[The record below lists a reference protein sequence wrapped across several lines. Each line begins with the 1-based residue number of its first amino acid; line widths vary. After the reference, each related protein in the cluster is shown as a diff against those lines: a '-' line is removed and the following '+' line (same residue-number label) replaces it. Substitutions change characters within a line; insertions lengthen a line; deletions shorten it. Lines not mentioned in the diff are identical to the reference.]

1 VPTIFDRLFSNHEE
15 HEETRRTTSGC
26 IHLVT
31 SRDTFALT
39 SNAQVNKSMP
49 NRLIRLTLPVFHAF
63 KGELAMP
70 DWVFLFPGQGSQYV
84 GMGLEFYENY
94 SEVRELFSQASEIL
108 QTDVPKL
115 CFEGPEDVLVLTEN
129 VQPAITVVNLAC
141 LTVMR
146 IHEISPVATAGH
158 SLGEYSALYAAGV
171 LDLTDVLRLV
181 QLRGALMH
189 EASQEEPG
197 AMGAVMDLDQ
207 VKVSTICQ
215 ECGVEIA
222 NLNCPEQII
231 ITGPVG
237 PVDRALALSE
247 AAGAKKCMKLNVSG
261 PWHSRCM
268 NLARERFEPIVRK
281 CAFRDP
287 QIPVINNVDASMLQN
302 AGQVADKLIDQICS
316 PVLWQQSVERLIADG
331 HTSFV
336 EVGPKKVLR
345 GLMRRINRG
354 VKVLNVEDAASLAS
368 FLQANQ

>member
-1 VPTIFDRLFSNHEE
+1 
-15 HEETRRTTSGC
+15 
-26 IHLVT
+26 
-31 SRDTFALT
+31 
-39 SNAQVNKSMP
+39 
-49 NRLIRLTLPVFHAF
+49 
-63 KGELAMP
+63 MP

-146 IHEISPVATAGH
+146 IHEISPVATVGH

-287 QIPVINNVDASMLQN
+287 QIPVINNVDASLLQN